1 MHLED
6 VAFDIQ
12 SQISRFCSPK
22 DLANLSTVHTSLRD
36 AAEYA
41 LYSHIHVSIRWQ
53 AELIARKGTRKS
65 PWTLVE
71 ERSLLHTLASNP
83 RKAEMV
89 KALDIDLASFGH
101 RHPGRVLLL
110 LVSKLAEVLE
120 TMPNLVDFR
129 IKYGL
134 TSNSSLERTISQVIR
149 FVFHP
154 PLKII
159 G

>member
-6 VAFDIQ
+6 VGFDIH
-12 SQISRFCSPK
+12 SQILQFCSPE
-22 DLANLSTVHTSLRD
+22 DLVNLSTVHTSLRD
-36 AAEYA
+36 AAEYV
-41 LYSHIHVSIRWQ
+41 LYTHIYISIRWQ
-53 AELIARKGTRKS
+53 YELIARKVTPKS

-71 ERSLLHTLASNP
+71 ERSLLHTLASNS

-89 KALDIDLASFGH
+89 KALDIDLER
-101 RHPGRVLLL
+101 RHPIRVLLL

-134 TSNSSLERTISQVIR
+134 RSNSSLERTISQVIR
-149 FVFHP
+149 FVCNT